1 MDIVSSV
8 VIALSFLLAFYAVL
22 RTIPRRRLL
31 TFILLLLPLT
41 VFSYRW
47 SLYKHARVEWFVGVA
62 CAIMIFGFWW
72 ILRGR
77 KLPPPDDSS
86 IRVWTK
92 DDPFE

>member
-1 MDIVSSV
+1 MDILSSV
-8 VIALSFLLAFYAVL
+8 VIALSFFLAFYAVQ
-22 RTIPRRRLL
+22 RTLPKRRFL

-41 VFSYRW
+41 IFSYRW
-47 SLYKHARVEWFVGVA
+47 SLYRDARMEWYMGVA
-62 CAIMIFGFWW
+62 SAILIFGFWW
-72 ILRGR
+72 IIWGR